1 MKCKEFIL
9 ITIKGNIIK
18 VIPTWNNKGLKSGT
32 VEFIIIFN
40 TKVIKKELIKT
51 QVKQIQSS

>member
-1 MKCKEFIL
+1 MKYIEFIL
-9 ITIKGNIIK
+9 IIIKGNIIK
-18 VIPTWNNKGLKSGT
+18 VIPTWNNTGLKSGI

-51 QVKQIQSS
+51 QVK